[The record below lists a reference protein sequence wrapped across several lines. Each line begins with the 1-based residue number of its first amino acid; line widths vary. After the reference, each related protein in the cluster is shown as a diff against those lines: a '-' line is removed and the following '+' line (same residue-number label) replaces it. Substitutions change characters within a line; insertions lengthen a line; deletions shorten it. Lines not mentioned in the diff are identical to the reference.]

1 MFIIRHKKIF
11 VLISAILVFLSLLAI
26 SIWGLNLGIDFKGG
40 AISEVSYSPVR
51 PDIEIIKGNINKLDI
66 GGFSI
71 QPSGENN
78 FIIRT
83 KFLDENG
90 KSALLKAVSVS
101 DSNAE
106 IIRYSAIGP
115 TIGSELRQKTIIAI
129 FAVILAIIIFIAIAF
144 RHVSEPVSSWKYGLI
159 AIITLAHDVIIPT
172 GIFSVLG
179 HFYGREVDILFV
191 TAILSIFGISINDT
205 IVIFDRIRENLK
217 YNKEHNI
224 KEIFG
229 DVVGKSLDQTFIR
242 SFNTS
247 FATLLVL
254 FALFFLA
261 GVSTANLI
269 LALVLGQ
276 IFGTY
281 SSLFLASPLL
291 VFWGER
297 SLKQ

>member
-1 MFIIRHKKIF
+1 MFIIRHKKLF
-11 VLISAILVFLSLLAI
+11 VSISGILVFLSILSI
-26 SIWGLNLGIDFKGG
+26 SFWGLNLGIDFKGG
-40 AISEVSYSPVR
+40 AITEVSYNSGR
-51 PDIEIIKGNINKLDI
+51 PDIEIIKENINGLGI
-66 GGFSI
+66 GGFNI
-71 QPSGENN
+71 QPSGESN

-83 KFLDENG
+83 KFLDENE
-90 KSALLKAVSVS
+90 KPELLKAVSLS
-101 DSNAE
+101 ENDAL

-115 TIGSELRQKTIIAI
+115 VIGSELRQKTIIAI
-129 FAVILAIIIFIAIAF
+129 FIVIISIIVFIALAF
-144 RHVSEPVSSWKYGLI
+144 RHISEPVSSWKYGLI

-172 GIFSVLG
+172 GIFSALG
-179 HFYGREVDILFV
+179 HFYGKEIDILFV

-217 YNKEHNI
+217 YNKEHHHREN
-224 KEIFG
+224 FG

-254 FALFFLA
+254 ASLFFLA
-261 GVSTANLI
+261 GVSTENLI
-269 LALVLGQ
+269 LALLLGQ

-291 VFWGER
+291 VIWSGER
-297 SLKQ
+297 GE